1 MRGRGRPRD
10 EQARR
15 RIAAAACALFVNEG
29 YVATTITNIASQ
41 ADVSVQTIYSAY
53 TSKVGV
59 LKAAHDFA
67 IGGGDVRPLLDRE
80 WARNIEQMSSVE
92 EAWRMAS
99 SHVAEATEKVSSIYF
114 VIQSAAADPDVALLL
129 KELHEQRSR
138 FSLTLAE
145 RLLKLPGARAEAH
158 PQRVADLLYAC
169 ASVASFGPLVI
180 ECGWSLDE
188 WRTWFFTLGSREL
201 IAS

>member
-1 MRGRGRPRD
+1 M
-10 EQARR
+10 
-15 RIAAAACALFVNEG
+15 
-29 YVATTITNIASQ
+29 
-41 ADVSVQTIYSAY
+41 QTIYSAY